1 MQYAIIFRSG
11 SSPVLHISNFPV
23 PVRSVSN
30 ISGSVPVRFYFSN
43 YAPVPVPVRFYIS
56 RFRFRSGSTF
66 KNILRFRSGPF
77 LTFPVPFRSG
87 AKFQNR
93 RRALIRIMPVLGKKN
108 SQNLKKSR
116 EICTEFF
123 AIFFSNQIMMQFR
136 LFPLGISQG

>member
-1 MQYAIIFRSG
+1 MIFRSG

-43 YAPVPVPVRFYIS
+43 YAPVPVPVRFYIF

-93 RRALIRIMPVLGKKN
+93 RRALISIYTLLYIITRSFYVSLFSFYNSIRKYSNVLCIHSVQKYTHLCIYRHGV
-108 SQNLKKSR
+108 S
-116 EICTEFF
+116 
-123 AIFFSNQIMMQFR
+123 
-136 LFPLGISQG
+136 P